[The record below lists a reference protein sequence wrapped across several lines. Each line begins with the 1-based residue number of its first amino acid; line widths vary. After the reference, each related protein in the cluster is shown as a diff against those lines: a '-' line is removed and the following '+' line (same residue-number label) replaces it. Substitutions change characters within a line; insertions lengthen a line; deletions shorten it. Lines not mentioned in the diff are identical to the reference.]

1 MLTYINKGIYFQEIY
16 YSIIYGKKKK
26 TEVTTMYIFSFFP
39 IKMALLKSR
48 EEEIAMKDVPKT
60 LLYKILVLII
70 YYICV
75 LHTEPIRLQ

>member
-1 MLTYINKGIYFQEIY
+1 M
-16 YSIIYGKKKK
+16 S
-26 TEVTTMYIFSFFP
+26 IFSFFP

-60 LLYKILVLII
+60 FLYKILVLII

-75 LHTEPIRLQ
+75 LHTEPKRLQ

>member
-16 YSIIYGKKKK
+16 YSIIYEKKKK
-26 TEVTTMYIFSFFP
+26 TEATTMSIFSFFP

-60 LLYKILVLII
+60 LLYKILVLMI

-75 LHTEPIRLQ
+75 LHTEPKRLQ